1 MADEENKEDDE
12 KAGSKS
18 SFLMSVIISSVLA
31 FVFGGA
37 GFFAVAAMSGPDP
50 EETVEETPEDLKP
63 AFIEFEEVVVNIQDG
78 RMTRFLRLNPM
89 LQVTTGSM
97 EDATAEVDAQ
107 KAILRNWMISYLSD
121 LTLDELKGSVAQNR
135 IRRDI
140 HNYFND
146 VLAPDGTEL
155 IQDVLINNIQ
165 LQ

>member
-1 MADEENKEDDE
+1 MAEENKEEE
-12 KAGSKS
+12 KSGSKS
-18 SFLMSVIISSVLA
+18 SFLMSVIVSSVLA
-31 FVFGGA
+31 FVFGGL
-37 GFFAVAAMSGPDP
+37 GYLTVSFLSGSSDPDEPVA
-50 EETVEETPEDLKP
+50 ETAEDLKP
-63 AFIEFEEVVVNIQDG
+63 AFIDFEEVVVNVQDG
-78 RMTRFLRLNPM
+78 RMTRFLRLNPT
-89 LQVTTGSM
+89 LQVASGSM
-97 EDATAEVDAQ
+97 EDVTAEVESQ

-155 IQDVLINNIQ
+155 IQDVLIGNYQ